1 MKEGDDISMISDVFV
16 DRHLH
21 LELSGGDFAMAR
33 GVFFVDEFDGED
45 RIVFSEGACFF
56 DAIPN

>member
-1 MKEGDDISMISDVFV
+1 MIADVFV

-21 LELSGGDFAMAR
+21 LELPRCDFAMTR

-45 RIVFSEGACFF
+45 WVVFSEGACFF
-56 DAIPN
+56 DAIPS

>member
-1 MKEGDDISMISDVFV
+1 MIADVFV

-21 LELSGGDFAMAR
+21 LELSRGDFAMAR

-45 RIVFSEGACFF
+45 GIVFSEGACFF